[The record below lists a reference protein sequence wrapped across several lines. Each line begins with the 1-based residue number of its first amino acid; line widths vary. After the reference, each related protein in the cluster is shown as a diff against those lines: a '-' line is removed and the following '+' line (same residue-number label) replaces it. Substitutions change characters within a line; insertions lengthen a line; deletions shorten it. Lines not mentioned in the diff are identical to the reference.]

1 MKYHT
6 KRTLLCAGTCL
17 ALTATLGACGAG
29 GSQSASDGKSTLNL
43 AFFDGGNGPEPY
55 QEVVAAYKELFP
67 DVEVNLVTSTEIE
80 DEIMPGMKAGRYPD
94 LVQRGLNAKAGL
106 VETML
111 GDNAIADVTDV
122 LSMQIPGE
130 EVTVGEKLIDGIIGP
145 YTNPNGDDRTFLLPT
160 FYSPAGL
167 VYNKT
172 LLEENGWEAPQT
184 WDEMFEL
191 GKKSKEKGISVF
203 TYATS
208 GYFDSLVGALLAD
221 AGGEQLFQDVMFY
234 KKDVWKS
241 DEARKVLD
249 TIGKIVSPDYLH
261 PDTLGYAN
269 VQDSKKNQQT
279 VLNGDAV
286 FMPNGTW
293 IRNEMKDAPKTEN
306 FKWALSPAPGFTPDE
321 RYLTVL
327 MDALW
332 TPTQAK
338 NPEEAKRFMAFMY
351 SDKAAE
357 IFAKI
362 GQAQPIKGITDKLEP
377 ELAELYGAF
386 DQEGVKIIPGT
397 SFSQNASVEGVSIKD
412 DLYSTIDSI
421 ASGKKTVDEWQ
432 KKLNDDSNA
441 LNEAMPKDQK

>member
-1 MKYHT
+1 
-6 KRTLLCAGTCL
+6 
-17 ALTATLGACGAG
+17 
-29 GSQSASDGKSTLNL
+29 
-43 AFFDGGNGPEPY
+43 
-55 QEVVAAYKELFP
+55 
-67 DVEVNLVTSTEIE
+67 
-80 DEIMPGMKAGRYPD
+80 
-94 LVQRGLNAKAGL
+94 
-106 VETML
+106 
-111 GDNAIADVTDV
+111 
-122 LSMQIPGE
+122 
-130 EVTVGEKLIDGIIGP
+130 
-145 YTNPNGDDRTFLLPT
+145 
-160 FYSPAGL
+160 
-167 VYNKT
+167 
-172 LLEENGWEAPQT
+172 
-184 WDEMFEL
+184 
-191 GKKSKEKGISVF
+191 
-203 TYATS
+203 
-208 GYFDSLVGALLAD
+208 
-221 AGGEQLFQDVMFY
+221 
-234 KKDVWKS
+234 
-241 DEARKVLD
+241 
-249 TIGKIVSPDYLH
+249 
-261 PDTLGYAN
+261 
-269 VQDSKKNQQT
+269 
-279 VLNGDAV
+279 
-286 FMPNGTW
+286 MPNGTW